1 MKVELKANGKTVQAE
16 ITKEQAKI
24 LGLVEER
31 SRTGY
36 ERVEKSE
43 TYYVINT
50 EDDSMMNITEFND
63 QTDERCYNTGNYYS
77 DKTIAEN
84 NARADR
90 LLRQLRQWQ
99 ALNDKSISVEDWN
112 NESKKK
118 WFIIYSYSSEE
129 MYAEYYYI
137 MRLPNTIYFT
147 TKEKAEEAIEV
158 FKDEL
163 IWYFTEYVQRLDEV
177 QNG

>member
-1 MKVELKANGKTVQAE
+1 MKVELKANGKTVQVE
-16 ITKEQAKI
+16 MTEEQAKI

-36 ERVEKSE
+36 ERVEVEE
-43 TYYVINT
+43 TYYLV
-50 EDDSMMNITEFND
+50 EVDDEITNMKHNGQLD
-63 QTDERCYNTGNYYS
+63 RDCYDVGNYYS
-77 DKTIAEN
+77 NKTIAEN

-90 LLRQLRQWQ
+90 LQRCLRQWQ
-99 ALNDKSISVEDWN
+99 AQNDKAISVEDWN

-118 WFIIYSYSSEE
+118 WFIIYSSEE

-158 FKDEL
+158 FRDEL
-163 IWYFTEYVQRLDEV
+163 LWYFTEYVQRLDEM
-177 QNG
+177 QND

>member
-1 MKVELKANGKTVQAE
+1 MKVELKANGKTVQVE
-16 ITKEQAKI
+16 MTEEQAKI

-36 ERVEKSE
+36 ERVEVEE
-43 TYYVINT
+43 TYDLV
-50 EDDSMMNITEFND
+50 EVDDEITNMKHNGQLD
-63 QTDERCYNTGNYYS
+63 RDCYDVGNYYS
-77 DKTIAEN
+77 NKTIAEN

-90 LLRQLRQWQ
+90 LLRHLRQWQ
-99 ALNDKSISVEDWN
+99 AQNDEPISVEDWN

-137 MRLPNTIYFT
+137 MRLPNTIYFA

-177 QNG
+177 QND

>member
-1 MKVELKANGKTVQAE
+1 MKVELKVNDKTVQVE
-16 ITKEQAKI
+16 ISEKQLKE
-24 LGLVEER
+24 LGLIEEQP
-31 SRTGY
+31 TGY
-36 ERVEKSE
+36 ERVKKGE
-43 TYYVINT
+43 TYHVINT
-50 EDDSMMNITEFND
+50 KDDSMINIIEFND
-63 QTDERCYNTGNYYS
+63 ETDEQCYNKGNYYN
-77 DKTIAEN
+77 DEVIAEN

-90 LLRQLRQWQ
+90 LLRHLRQWQ
-99 ALNDKSISVEDWN
+99 AQNDEVISKEDWN

-137 MRLPNTIYFT
+137 MRLPNTIYFA

-177 QNG
+177 QND

>member
-1 MKVELKANGKTVQAE
+1 MQVELKVNDKSVQAE
-16 ITKEQAKI
+16 ISEEQLKET
-24 LGLVEER
+24 GLFEER
-31 SRTGY
+31 SQTGY
-36 ERVEKSE
+36 ERVKKGDV
-43 TYYVINT
+43 YYVVNT
-50 EDDSMMNITEFND
+50 EDDSMLNITEFND
-63 QTDERCYNTGNYYS
+63 QTDERCYNKGNYYN
-77 DKTIAEN
+77 DKVIAKN

-90 LLRQLRQWQ
+90 LLRCLRQWQ
-99 ALNDKSISVEDWN
+99 AQNDEPISVEDWN

-118 WFIIYSYSSEE
+118 WFIIYSSEE

-177 QNG
+177 QND

>member
-1 MKVELKANGKTVQAE
+1 MKVELKANGKTVQVE
-16 ITKEQAKI
+16 MTEEQAKI

-36 ERVEKSE
+36 ERVEVEE
-43 TYYVINT
+43 TYYLV
-50 EDDSMMNITEFND
+50 EVDDEITNMKHNGQLD
-63 QTDERCYNTGNYYS
+63 RDCYDVGNYYS
-77 DKTIAEN
+77 NKTIAEN

-99 ALNDKSISVEDWN
+99 AQNDEPISVEDWN

-137 MRLPNTIYFT
+137 MRLPNTIYFA

-177 QNG
+177 QND

>member
-1 MKVELKANGKTVQAE
+1 MKVELKANGKTVQVE

-50 EDDSMMNITEFND
+50 KDDSMMNITEFND

-90 LLRQLRQWQ
+90 LFRQLRQWQ
-99 ALNDKSISVEDWN
+99 AQNDKAISVEDWN

>member
-1 MKVELKANGKTVQAE
+1 MKVELKANGKTVQVE
-16 ITKEQAKI
+16 MTEEQAKI

-36 ERVEKSE
+36 ERVEKRE

-50 EDDSMMNITEFND
+50 EDDSMINITEFND

-90 LLRQLRQWQ
+90 LQRCLRQWQ
-99 ALNDKSISVEDWN
+99 AQNDKAISVEDWN

-118 WFIIYSYSSEE
+118 WFIIYSSEE

-137 MRLPNTIYFT
+137 MRLPNTIQFA

-158 FKDEL
+158 FRDEL
-163 IWYFTEYVQRLDEV
+163 IWYFVEYQHRLDEE
-177 QNG
+177 

>member
-1 MKVELKANGKTVQAE
+1 MQVTISANGKNIKAE
-16 ITKEQAKI
+16 ISEEQAKI
-24 LGLVEER
+24 LGLIEEQ
-31 SRTGY
+31 RTGY
-36 ERVEKSE
+36 ERVEKRE

-50 EDDSMMNITEFND
+50 EDDSMINITEFND

-99 ALNDKSISVEDWN
+99 AQNDEPISVEDWN
-112 NESKKK
+112 NDSKKK

-137 MRLPNTIYFT
+137 MRLPNTIYFA

-158 FKDEL
+158 FRDEL
-163 IWYFTEYVQRLDEV
+163 LWYFTEYQQRLDEE
-177 QNG
+177 

>member
-36 ERVEKSE
+36 ERVEKRE

-50 EDDSMMNITEFND
+50 EDDSMINITEFND
-63 QTDERCYNTGNYYS
+63 QTDERCYNTSNYYS

-90 LLRQLRQWQ
+90 LLCCLRQWQ
-99 ALNDKSISVEDWN
+99 ALYDRPITSKDWKDGNVFKYSVDYDYFN
-112 NESKKK
+112 NMV
-118 WFIIYSYSSEE
+118 FVTYTTRYRCLNNVYFTSEE
-129 MYAEYYYI
+129 
-137 MRLPNTIYFT
+137 
-147 TKEKAEEAIEV
+147 KAQEAIEV

-177 QNG
+177 KNG